1 MEPIIIAGAG
11 IGGLS
16 AAIALARH
24 GFAVRVYERVAQLR
38 EFGAGIQL
46 GPNAFRMFER
56 LGVQDAM
63 EEIAFQPRAI
73 VMMDSLTGSEICR
86 QRLNESFQRRFG
98 YPYRVGHRADVQK
111 VLLQAARSYP
121 DSLELR
127 LGESI
132 RSFAQTEY
140 DVTVTLESG
149 GTSVASALI
158 SADGLWSVVRQAILG
173 DGPPHV
179 SGHIA
184 YRAVLPA
191 AEIPGD
197 LLSDNVEVWVGP
209 RHHLVCYKVS
219 GGKSLNIVAIFH
231 SSRYLEGWDT
241 SGDAAELNAG
251 FADAC
256 PRVRRLLGFVQTW
269 RMWVLCDRDP
279 MRDWSRGRV
288 TLLGDAAHPM
298 LPFLS
303 QGAAMAIE
311 DGYVLANELAKE
323 TDDPA
328 RALRR
333 YQTARLPR
341 ASRVQLMSRKVA
353 RVNQAPSLAARI
365 ARDLRLALQKM
376 LNPRQHAYKIEW
388 IYGFDVTEP
397 QRQESAAFSAM

>member
-1 MEPIIIAGAG
+1 VEPIVIAGAG

-56 LGVQDAM
+56 LGVQHAM
-63 EEIAFQPRAI
+63 QEIAFEPRAI
-73 VMMDSLTGSEICR
+73 VLMDSVSGSEICR
-86 QRLNESFQRRFG
+86 QRVTESFRRQFG

-111 VLLQAARSYP
+111 VLLEAARSYP
-121 DSLELR
+121 DRLELR
-127 LGESI
+127 LGESV
-132 RSFAQTEY
+132 RSFVQTDS

-149 GTSVASALI
+149 ATSVASALI
-158 SADGLWSVVRQAILG
+158 GADGLWSVVRQAILG
-173 DGPPHV
+173 DGPPRV

-184 YRAVLPA
+184 YRAVLSA
-191 AEIPGD
+191 TEIPGD

-241 SGDAAELNAG
+241 SGDAAELNAS

-279 MRDWSRGRV
+279 MRGWSRGRV
-288 TLLGDAAHPM
+288 TLLGDAAHPT
-298 LPFLS
+298 LPYLA
-303 QGAAMAIE
+303 QGACMALE
-311 DGYVLANELAKE
+311 DAVSLADRIARQSDNV
-323 TDDPA
+323 PA
-328 RALRR
+328 ALSEYERVR
-333 YQTARLPR
+333 LERTASVQQTAREMGEIYHADR
-341 ASRVQLMSRKVA
+341 QA
-353 RVNQAPSLAARI
+353 REARNKALAARDPDDHEPN
-365 ARDLRLALQKM
+365 AWLFGTDGPRDMTSTTSFFGRV
-376 LNPRQHAYKIEW
+376 R
-388 IYGFDVTEP
+388 
-397 QRQESAAFSAM
+397 

>member
-1 MEPIIIAGAG
+1 MEPIVIAGAG

-16 AAIALARH
+16 AAIALVRH
-24 GFAVRVYERVAQLR
+24 GFSVRVYERAAQLR

-46 GPNAFRMFER
+46 GPNAARMFKR

-73 VMMDSLTGSEICR
+73 VMMDSITGSEICR
-86 QRLNESFQRRFG
+86 QALNESFQRRFG

-111 VLLQAARSYP
+111 VLLQAARDYP

-127 LGESI
+127 LGESV
-132 RSFAQTEY
+132 RSFAQTEH

-149 GTSVASALI
+149 ATSIASALI
-158 SADGLWSVVRQAILG
+158 GADGLWSVVRQAILG
-173 DGPPHV
+173 DGQPRV

-184 YRAVLPA
+184 YRAVLSA
-191 AEIPGD
+191 TEVPGD
-197 LLSDNVEVWVGP
+197 LLGDDVEVWVGP

-256 PRVRRLLGFVQTW
+256 PRVRRLLSFVQTW

-279 MRDWSRGRV
+279 MRGWSRGRV
-288 TLLGDAAHPM
+288 TLLGDAAHPT
-298 LPFLS
+298 LPYLA
-303 QGAAMAIE
+303 QGACMALE
-311 DGYVLANELAKE
+311 DAVSLADRIARQSDNL
-323 TDDPA
+323 PA
-328 RALRR
+328 ALSEYERVR
-333 YQTARLPR
+333 LDRTASVQQTAREMGEIYH
-341 ASRVQLMSRKVA
+341 ADGQA
-353 RVNQAPSLAARI
+353 REARNKALAARDPDDHE
-365 ARDLRLALQKM
+365 ANAWLFGTDGPRDTTSTASFFGRV
-376 LNPRQHAYKIEW
+376 R
-388 IYGFDVTEP
+388 
-397 QRQESAAFSAM
+397 

>member
-1 MEPIIIAGAG
+1 MEPVVIAGAG

-24 GFAVRVYERVAQLR
+24 GFAVRVYERAAQLR

-111 VLLQAARSYP
+111 VLLQAARSYR
-121 DSLELR
+121 DSIELR

-132 RSFAQTEY
+132 RSFVQTDS

-158 SADGLWSVVRQAILG
+158 GADGLWSVVRQAILG

-191 AEIPGD
+191 TEIPGD

-241 SGDAAELNAG
+241 SGDAAELDAG

-256 PRVRRLLGFVQTW
+256 PRVRRLLSFVQTW

-279 MRDWSRGRV
+279 MRGWSRGRV
-288 TLLGDAAHPM
+288 TLLGDAAHPT
-298 LPFLS
+298 LPYLA
-303 QGAAMAIE
+303 QGACMAFE
-311 DGYVLANELAKE
+311 DAVSLADRIARPS
-323 TDDPA
+323 DDLPA
-328 RALRR
+328 ALSEYERVR
-333 YQTARLPR
+333 LERTASVQRTAREMGEIYH
-341 ASRVQLMSRKVA
+341 ADGQA
-353 RVNQAPSLAARI
+353 REARNKALAARDPDDHE
-365 ARDLRLALQKM
+365 ANAWLFGTDGPRDTPSTTSFFGRV
-376 LNPRQHAYKIEW
+376 R
-388 IYGFDVTEP
+388 
-397 QRQESAAFSAM
+397 

>member
-56 LGVQDAM
+56 LGVQHAM
-63 EEIAFQPRAI
+63 QEIAFEPRAI
-73 VMMDSLTGSEICR
+73 VLMDSVSGSEICR
-86 QRLNESFQRRFG
+86 QRVTGSFRHQFG

-111 VLLQAARSYP
+111 ILLRAARSYP

-132 RSFAQTEY
+132 RSFDQTES

-149 GTSVASALI
+149 ATSVASALI
-158 SADGLWSVVRQAILG
+158 GADGLWSVVRQAILG
-173 DGPPHV
+173 DGPPRV

-184 YRAVLPA
+184 YRAVLSTT
-191 AEIPGD
+191 EIPGD
-197 LLSDNVEVWVGP
+197 LLSDNVEVWAGP

-256 PRVRRLLGFVQTW
+256 PRVRRLLSFVQTW
-269 RMWVLCDRDP
+269 RMWVLCDRHP
-279 MRDWSRGRV
+279 MPGWSRGRV
-288 TLLGDAAHPM
+288 TLLGDAAHPT
-298 LPFLS
+298 LPYLA
-303 QGAAMAIE
+303 QGACMAVE
-311 DGYVLANELAKE
+311 DAVSLADRIARQSDNV
-323 TDDPA
+323 PA
-328 RALRR
+328 ALSEYERVR
-333 YQTARLPR
+333 LERTASVQQTAREMGEIYH
-341 ASRVQLMSRKVA
+341 ADGQA
-353 RVNQAPSLAARI
+353 REARNKALAARDPDDHE
-365 ARDLRLALQKM
+365 ANAWLFGTEGPRDTTSTASFFGQVR
-376 LNPRQHAYKIEW
+376 
-388 IYGFDVTEP
+388 
-397 QRQESAAFSAM
+397 